1 MKTRNWITA
10 LVAIALIVGCII
22 WEQMSLIVSIVAI
35 VFYALVVVL
44 FVGPSFENVN
54 ENKNEQRES

>member
-22 WEQMSLIVSIVAI
+22 WEQMSLVVSIVAI
-35 VFYALVVVL
+35 VFYALIVML
-44 FVGPSFENVN
+44 FVGPSFENPK
-54 ENKNEQRES
+54 ESKNEQRES

>member
-44 FVGPSFENVN
+44 FVGPSLDNPKADEDG
-54 ENKNEQRES
+54 K

>member
-1 MKTRNWITA
+1 MKTRNLITV

-44 FVGPSFENVN
+44 FVGPSLETVK
-54 ENKNEQRES
+54 EGKDERES

>member
-1 MKTRNWITA
+1 MKKRNWITLA
-10 LVAIALIVGCII
+10 VAIALIAGCVI

>member
-10 LVAIALIVGCII
+10 LVVITLIVGSII